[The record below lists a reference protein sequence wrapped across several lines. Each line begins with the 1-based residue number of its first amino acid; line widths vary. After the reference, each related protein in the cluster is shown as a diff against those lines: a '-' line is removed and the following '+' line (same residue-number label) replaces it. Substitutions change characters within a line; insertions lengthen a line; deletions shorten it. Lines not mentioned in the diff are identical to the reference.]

1 MKSIEKQG
9 KIMEDDCPYLRS
21 FILESS
27 RCFPIM
33 SLESIFDAS
42 GINWCQL
49 IEIFGG
55 DESMI
60 TNLVILKV
68 RFVIK
73 RILKL
78 F

>member
-1 MKSIEKQG
+1 MVFTESFNQPKAQEFCRTEIMKSIEKQG

-42 GINWCQL
+42 GIN
-49 IEIFGG
+49 
-55 DESMI
+55 
-60 TNLVILKV
+60 
-68 RFVIK
+68 
-73 RILKL
+73 
-78 F
+78 